1 MGALKKFLKLVD
13 LFSEKS
19 GQIGK
24 WAAVGLVLVG
34 GYDTILRHF
43 FNAPTNWAYDM
54 MCMLGGTLYLLGAS
68 YDFRHDSHT
77 RVDVFF
83 NMLKP
88 RTAALINVIA
98 SLLFFFP
105 LFGMMLYMG
114 IVWTIKAVKVHEVMF
129 TSFWYPPAAPY
140 RTIFAIGLFLLILQG
155 AARLV
160 RDIYYIIRGEAID

>member
-1 MGALKKFLKLVD
+1 MGALKKFVKVVD

-34 GYDTILRHF
+34 SYDTVLRHF

-54 MCMLGGTLYLLGAS
+54 MCMLGGALYLLGAS
-68 YDFRHDSHT
+68 YDLRYEAHT

-88 RTAALINVIA
+88 RTRALINVIA

-105 LFGMMLYMG
+105 LFLMMLYEG
-114 IVWTIKAVKVHEVMF
+114 IVWMIKAIRVHEVMF
-129 TSFWYPPAAPY
+129 SSFWYPPAWPY
-140 RTIFAIGLFLLILQG
+140 RTVFAVGIFLLVLQG
-155 AARLV
+155 IVNLIKN
-160 RDIYYIIRGEAID
+160 IYFLKRGGQID

>member
-1 MGALKKFLKLVD
+1 MGALEKVIKRVNAV
-13 LFSEKS
+13 SEKS
-19 GQIGK
+19 GEIGK

-34 GYDTILRHF
+34 CYDTILRHF

-68 YDFRHDSHT
+68 YDLRHDSHT

-129 TSFWYPPAAPY
+129 TSFWYPPAWPY
-140 RTIFAIGLFLLILQG
+140 RTVFTVGILLLLLQG
-155 AARLV
+155 IANLAKDLHFLM
-160 RDIYYIIRGEAID
+160 RGEKID

>member
-68 YDFRHDSHT
+68 YDLRYESHT

-88 RTAALINVIA
+88 RTRALINIIA
-98 SLLFFFP
+98 SVLFFFP

-114 IVWTIKAVKVHEVMF
+114 IVWAIKAVKVHEVMF
-129 TSFWYPPAAPY
+129 TSFWYPPAWPY
-140 RTIFAIGLFLLILQG
+140 RTLFAVGILLLVLQG
-155 AARLV
+155 IVNLAK
-160 RDIYYIIRGEAID
+160 DIYFLMRGEKID

>member
-34 GYDTILRHF
+34 SYDTILRHF

-54 MCMLGGTLYLLGAS
+54 MCMLGGAIYLLGAS
-68 YDFRHDSHT
+68 YDLRYESHT

-88 RTAALINVIA
+88 RTRSLINVIA

-114 IVWTIKAVKVHEVMF
+114 IVWAIKAIKGHEVMF
-129 TSFWYPPAAPY
+129 SSFWYPPAWPY
-140 RTIFAIGLFLLILQG
+140 RTLFAVGILLLVLQG
-155 AARLV
+155 IVNLV
-160 RDIYYIIRGEAID
+160 KNVYFLIREEKID